1 MPRPTN
7 MMKDVIKETVET
19 YEKKILDVGCGLAR
33 KD

>member
-1 MPRPTN
+1 